1 MPTSQAISL
10 STNSLTEFTIV
21 AAGNCAISLM
31 HSMTIRVMNPTT
43 ANPVSAPAGP
53 AVLRA
58 FPLFAYILVPI
69 RPPMAINCV
78 KYQCGSAV
86 GVCRLTKI
94 CHRRSG
100 RLHKHGQYDDSE
112 KFHVMLS
119 LRTDLPQIYY
129 LGFSICHAWLTSR
142 LC

>member
-1 MPTSQAISL
+1 
-10 STNSLTEFTIV
+10 
-21 AAGNCAISLM
+21 
-31 HSMTIRVMNPTT
+31 MTIRVMNPTT

-86 GVCRLTKI
+86 GVCRLTKFAI
-94 CHRRSG
+94 AVVAAFISTVSTMIQRNS
-100 RLHKHGQYDDSE
+100 
-112 KFHVMLS
+112 M
-119 LRTDLPQIYY
+119 
-129 LGFSICHAWLTSR
+129 
-142 LC
+142 